1 MDEDDDQDIYDDGTS
16 ITNRRAVGRIK
27 SMTSMFE
34 PAMQG
39 PKPSL
44 PSKPA
49 AKPPTPIRSPDTK
62 PTTNGDFPFN
72 NNNIPKKTI
81 GAIANENRDVSSMVK
96 NSTSVPQLN
105 SEIVSKFNSIKNK
118 PGIDDKP
125 SPKPPWQ
132 KQPDVGIKPLE
143 NKNIPSQGLASILK
157 KFQQVDSENSD
168 DKAEPVKPSIPG
180 KIDITKKDVI
190 SGMFQPK
197 LPSSPK
203 SDNKPPPTPIK
214 HDSSKQ
220 PPPTPRKPSTTSTTD
235 PEVISPSKPKPLS
248 VAKPSPSAGGDP
260 QSELMRAIQKRK
272 EKSENEQTD
281 TEPQLRNMKRGKSIK
296 RKSFTRNLDNKK
308 FFLVE
313 ISSSDSPNRPPP
325 KPSKILNINLDT
337 IVLEYKKNFK
347 RKFMSS
353 EEESERPQ
361 SGGFVEM
368 DEEIYEELPDDETGV
383 DFPPPPPEITRQR
396 QSTNRPVSMIPPMTE
411 DEECDEVYD
420 DGISAQSDEAP
431 PPVIPGRPPRRG
443 NLPELPCVPIQ
454 EEPLP
459 EPPVQPP
466 STSNVI
472 ADDPESDGE
481 LYEPLDDIINEVAK
495 LEEKANNNTVSTDND
510 KTEQLS
516 EKERKKKEKEE
527 KKKQEEERKK
537 QEKRA
542 KELKSKFKIELS
554 ELEECSTKGAI
565 KEDAKG
571 KGKDLAVT
579 KDQRVIIICMD
590 KRNPKGRWLV
600 KLEEN
605 EDTIGYVDSNNVE
618 VDNNLIRSVMLTSQK
633 PQTDFAEDGEDY
645 EVPEQDEVY
654 AEAL

>member
-16 ITNRRAVGRIK
+16 ITNRRVVGRIK
-27 SMTSMFE
+27 SIFEPNFE

-49 AKPPTPIRSPDTK
+49 AKPPTPIRSADTK

-72 NNNIPKKTI
+72 NNNIPKKTA
-81 GAIANENRDVSSMVK
+81 GEIANKNKDVNSMVK

-105 SEIVSKFNSIKNK
+105 SEFVSRFNSMKNK

-143 NKNIPSQGLASILK
+143 NKNIPSQGLASRLK

-168 DKAEPVKPSIPG
+168 DKTEPVKPLMPG
-180 KIDITKKDVI
+180 KIDITVKKDVI

-197 LPSSPK
+197 LPPSLK

-214 HDSSKQ
+214 PESKQ
-220 PPPTPRKPSTTSTTD
+220 PPPTPRKPTTPTEQ
-235 PEVISPSKPKPLS
+235 EVISPSKPKPFS
-248 VAKPSPSAGGDP
+248 VVKPSPSGGGDP

-272 EKSENEQTD
+272 ESMGQKSENEQTD

-325 KPSKILNINLDT
+325 KPSKILDINLDT
-337 IVLEYKKNFK
+337 IVSEYKKNFK
-347 RKFMSS
+347 RKFLSS

-411 DEECDEVYD
+411 DEECDVVYD
-420 DGISAQSDEAP
+420 DGISAQSDEVP

-443 NLPELPCVPIQ
+443 NLPE
-454 EEPLP
+454 EPLP

-466 STSNVI
+466 TTSNVI

-495 LEEKANNNTVSTDND
+495 LEEKANNNTISTDND

-527 KKKQEEERKK
+527 KKRQEEERKK

-605 EDTIGYVDSNNVE
+605 EDIIGYVDSNNVE

-633 PQTDFAEDGEDY
+633 PQTDFADDGEDY

>member
-27 SMTSMFE
+27 SIFE

-49 AKPPTPIRSPDTK
+49 AKPPTPKRSDVA
-62 PTTNGDFPFN
+62 TNGDVNFPSN

-81 GAIANENRDVSSMVK
+81 GEIANENRDVNSFVK
-96 NSTSVPQLN
+96 NSTSGVQLN
-105 SEIVSKFNSIKNK
+105 SELVSKFNSIKNK
-118 PGIDDKP
+118 PGIEDKP

-132 KQPDVGIKPLE
+132 KQPDKGIKPLE
-143 NKNIPSQGLASILK
+143 NKNIPSQGLASRLK
-157 KFQQVDSENSD
+157 KFQQGDSENTD
-168 DKAEPVKPSIPG
+168 GKTEPVKPSMPE
-180 KIDITKKDVI
+180 KVDIAEKKAVI
-190 SGMFQPK
+190 AGMFQPK
-197 LPSSPK
+197 LPSYVK
-203 SDNKPPPTPIK
+203 SDSKPPTTPMK
-214 HDSSKQ
+214 PESKQ
-220 PPPTPRKPSTTSTTD
+220 PPPTLRKPSTTSPT
-235 PEVISPSKPKPLS
+235 EQEKVISPSKPKPFS
-248 VAKPSPSAGGDP
+248 FAGPPPSTGGDP
-260 QSELMRAIQKRK
+260 KSELMRAIQKRK
-272 EKSENEQTD
+272 ESMGQKSENEQTD
-281 TEPQLRNMKRGKSIK
+281 TEPQLRNIKRGKSIK

-325 KPSKILNINLDT
+325 KPSKILDINLDT

-347 RKFMSS
+347 KKFLSS

-368 DEEIYEELPDDETGV
+368 DEELYEELPDDGTCA
-383 DFPPPPPEITRQR
+383 DFPPPPPEITRH
-396 QSTNRPVSMIPPMTE
+396 STNRPVSMIPPMTE
-411 DEECDEVYD
+411 DEECDVVYD

-459 EPPVQPP
+459 EPPIQPP
-466 STSNVI
+466 ATSSNI
-472 ADDPESDGE
+472 EDDPDDDGE

-495 LEEKANNNTVSTDND
+495 LEEKANNNTVSNDNN

-542 KELKSKFKIELS
+542 KDLKSKFKIELS

-571 KGKDLAVT
+571 KGKDLTVT

-590 KRNPKGRWLV
+590 KRAPKGRWLV
-600 KLEEN
+600 KLEDN

-645 EVPEQDEVY
+645 EALPEQDEVY

>member
-1 MDEDDDQDIYDDGTS
+1 
-16 ITNRRAVGRIK
+16 
-27 SMTSMFE
+27 
-34 PAMQG
+34 MQY
-39 PKPSL
+39 K
-44 PSKPA
+44 
-49 AKPPTPIRSPDTK
+49 
-62 PTTNGDFPFN
+62 NE
-72 NNNIPKKTI
+72 KK
-81 GAIANENRDVSSMVK
+81 VW
-96 NSTSVPQLN
+96 
-105 SEIVSKFNSIKNK
+105 
-118 PGIDDKP
+118 DK
-125 SPKPPWQ
+125 
-132 KQPDVGIKPLE
+132 
-143 NKNIPSQGLASILK
+143 
-157 KFQQVDSENSD
+157 
-168 DKAEPVKPSIPG
+168 
-180 KIDITKKDVI
+180 
-190 SGMFQPK
+190 
-197 LPSSPK
+197 
-203 SDNKPPPTPIK
+203 
-214 HDSSKQ
+214 
-220 PPPTPRKPSTTSTTD
+220 
-235 PEVISPSKPKPLS
+235 
-248 VAKPSPSAGGDP
+248 
-260 QSELMRAIQKRK
+260 
-272 EKSENEQTD
+272 KSENEQTD
-281 TEPQLRNMKRGKSIK
+281 TEPQLRNIKRGKSIK

-325 KPSKILNINLDT
+325 KPSKILDINLDT

-347 RKFMSS
+347 KKFLSS

-368 DEEIYEELPDDETGV
+368 DEELYEELPDDGTCA
-383 DFPPPPPEITRQR
+383 DFPPPPPEITR

-411 DEECDEVYD
+411 DEECDVVYD

-443 NLPELPCVPIQ
+443 NLPE
-454 EEPLP
+454 EPLP
-459 EPPVQPP
+459 EPPIQPP
-466 STSNVI
+466 ATSSNI
-472 ADDPESDGE
+472 EDDPDDDGE

-495 LEEKANNNTVSTDND
+495 LEEKANNNTVSNDNN

-542 KELKSKFKIELS
+542 KDLKSKFKIELS

-571 KGKDLAVT
+571 KGKDLTVT

-590 KRNPKGRWLV
+590 KRAPKGRWLV
-600 KLEEN
+600 KLEDN

-645 EVPEQDEVY
+645 EALPEQDEVY

>member
-16 ITNRRAVGRIK
+16 ITNRRVVGRIK
-27 SMTSMFE
+27 SIFEPNFE

-49 AKPPTPIRSPDTK
+49 AKPPTPIRSADTK

-72 NNNIPKKTI
+72 NNNIPKKTA
-81 GAIANENRDVSSMVK
+81 GEIANKNKDVNSMVK

-105 SEIVSKFNSIKNK
+105 SEFVSRFNSMKNK

-143 NKNIPSQGLASILK
+143 NKNIPSQGLASRLK

-168 DKAEPVKPSIPG
+168 DKTEPVKPLMPG
-180 KIDITKKDVI
+180 KIDITVKKDVI

-197 LPSSPK
+197 LPPSLK

-214 HDSSKQ
+214 PESKQ
-220 PPPTPRKPSTTSTTD
+220 PPPTPRKPTTPTEQ
-235 PEVISPSKPKPLS
+235 EVISPSKPKPFS
-248 VAKPSPSAGGDP
+248 VVKPSPSGGGDP

-272 EKSENEQTD
+272 ESMGQKSENEQTD

-325 KPSKILNINLDT
+325 KPSKILDINLDT
-337 IVLEYKKNFK
+337 IVSEYKKNFK
-347 RKFMSS
+347 RKFLSS

-411 DEECDEVYD
+411 DEECDVVYD
-420 DGISAQSDEAP
+420 DGISAQSDEVP

-466 STSNVI
+466 TTSNVI

-495 LEEKANNNTVSTDND
+495 LEEKANNNTISTDND

-527 KKKQEEERKK
+527 KKRQEEERKK

-605 EDTIGYVDSNNVE
+605 EDIIGYVDSNNVE
-618 VDNNLIRSVMLTSQK
+618 VMLTSQK
-633 PQTDFAEDGEDY
+633 PQTDFADDGEDY
-645 EVPEQDEVY
+645 EVPEQDVLY
-654 AEAL
+654 

>member
-1 MDEDDDQDIYDDGTS
+1 
-16 ITNRRAVGRIK
+16 
-27 SMTSMFE
+27 
-34 PAMQG
+34 
-39 PKPSL
+39 
-44 PSKPA
+44 
-49 AKPPTPIRSPDTK
+49 
-62 PTTNGDFPFN
+62 
-72 NNNIPKKTI
+72 
-81 GAIANENRDVSSMVK
+81 
-96 NSTSVPQLN
+96 
-105 SEIVSKFNSIKNK
+105 
-118 PGIDDKP
+118 
-125 SPKPPWQ
+125 
-132 KQPDVGIKPLE
+132 
-143 NKNIPSQGLASILK
+143 
-157 KFQQVDSENSD
+157 
-168 DKAEPVKPSIPG
+168 
-180 KIDITKKDVI
+180 
-190 SGMFQPK
+190 
-197 LPSSPK
+197 
-203 SDNKPPPTPIK
+203 
-214 HDSSKQ
+214 
-220 PPPTPRKPSTTSTTD
+220 
-235 PEVISPSKPKPLS
+235 
-248 VAKPSPSAGGDP
+248 
-260 QSELMRAIQKRK
+260 
-272 EKSENEQTD
+272 
-281 TEPQLRNMKRGKSIK
+281 
-296 RKSFTRNLDNKK
+296 
-308 FFLVE
+308 
-313 ISSSDSPNRPPP
+313 
-325 KPSKILNINLDT
+325 
-337 IVLEYKKNFK
+337 
-347 RKFMSS
+347 
-353 EEESERPQ
+353 
-361 SGGFVEM
+361 M

-411 DEECDEVYD
+411 DEECDQVYD

-459 EPPVQPP
+459 EPPIQPP
-466 STSNVI
+466 TTSNVI

-618 VDNNLIRSVMLTSQK
+618 VMLTSQK